1 MICCNNVLPRRDRA
15 ALRTPLNRRAPSPPR
30 RPGSRRE
37 VNAPGRCDY
46 RNSGTMGLIDATP
59 DGYHLVSQF
68 EQPDRDKKYKAWPH
82 PVIADGRLYL
92 RDQDLL
98 LCYDIRQK

>member
-1 MICCNNVLPRRDRA
+1 
-15 ALRTPLNRRAPSPPR
+15 
-30 RPGSRRE
+30 
-37 VNAPGRCDY
+37 
-46 RNSGTMGLIDATP
+46 MGLIDATP